1 MGPVRL
7 HVRRHRLLRDSRLPE
22 RPHLDR
28 REAAGAQGSDDRH
41 GGGAGATIALGRSL
55 SFRGYSIPLMLLP
68 WYAAVEAGWVGSRLL
83 LSPAR
88 VWTELVAEIGN
99 GTLVFHT

>member
-28 REAAGAQGSDDRH
+28 REAARAQGSDDRH
-41 GGGAGATIALGRSL
+41 GRAARAMIAQVRSQF
-55 SFRGYSIPLMLLP
+55 FRWYSIPLMLLL
-68 WYAAVEAGWVGSRLL
+68 WYAAVETGWVTSRLL
-83 LSPAR
+83 PSPAR

-99 GTLVFHT
+99 G